1 MKKIFNIL
9 LFGLLSII
17 LIGCTESTS
26 FMTRINIKTSD
37 STITTTFIDNYT
49 TTSTDEITTT
59 TNNPVTTTEGKY
71 PKIER
76 ITEDAKLLLVGGYAY
91 RDEDLGFS
99 SPSFRDG
106 FIFKSKDT
114 CCIFKKD
121 GRTSNYEDLGD
132 YLREIVY
139 DDFFDDHNI
148 LFIIYHHSSSVKD
161 FEYKGCRIEGD
172 TFYNILN
179 ISSPNARDCDDVETY
194 YVFAVNKKFN
204 LIKHSVDMTN
214 TYPIPSKRLDFPYCF
229 NGTPTEFY
237 DIIEIE

>member
-1 MKKIFNIL
+1 MKKIFSVIL
-9 LFGLLSII
+9 SGLLSIV

-37 STITTTFIDNYT
+37 STITTTFIDNNT

-91 RDEDLGFS
+91 KDEDLGFGW
-99 SPSFRDG
+99 PSFSDG

-114 CCIFKKD
+114 CCIFKKN

-139 DDFFDDHNI
+139 DDFFDDYNI
-148 LFIIYHHSSSVKD
+148 LFIIYNHSSSVKD

-179 ISSPNARDCDDVETY
+179 ISSPNHGSCDSVPTY

-204 LIKHSVDMTN
+204 LTKHSVDITN
-214 TYPIPSKRLDFPYCF
+214 TYPIPSQRLDFPF
-229 NGTPTEFY
+229 ESTPTGFY